1 MLQSELELSLPYVTA
16 ELPGTGGVLRA
27 SPDDFVVEEVPLYA
41 AQGDGQH
48 LYVNITKVGLTTKE
62 VQAGL
67 ERLFGLKRGDVSFA
81 GMKDKRARTTQTF
94 SLSVG
99 HKPPAFAEASAA
111 QIEANLPVTVN
122 WVRFHRNKLKL
133 GHLLGNR
140 FAIRITQ
147 LAEPVAVAQA
157 HAAAVVQ
164 RLLATGLPNYFGVQR
179 LGEGG
184 VNVRQ
189 GRAIV
194 GGERSQRDRWLQR
207 FLISAYQS
215 YLCNRYLAQRLAT
228 GTFDRL
234 LTGDVAKKYATGG
247 MFDVVDGEAEQPR
260 YAAQEIS
267 FTAPIFGPRMWA
279 AKDAAGELEAAV
291 LHQAGVTLEDF
302 GRLHVEGTRRMG
314 RLLPQDLR
322 VTADNDSLTLYFEL
336 RKGAFATTVLREVMK
351 IDAAALSAAAAIDD
365 DDGDE

>member
-41 AQGDGQH
+41 AEGDGQH

-62 VQAGL
+62 VQIGL
-67 ERLFGLKRGDVSFA
+67 ERLFGLKKGDVSFA

-99 HKPPAFAEASAA
+99 HKSPAFAEAAA
-111 QIEANLPVTVN
+111 GQIAANLPVTVN
-122 WVRFHRNKLKL
+122 WVRFHRNKLKP

-140 FAIRITQ
+140 FAIRITELAVP
-147 LAEPVAVAQA
+147 LAEAQA
-157 HAAAVVQ
+157 RAAAVIG
-164 RLLATGLPNYFGVQR
+164 RLNAVGLPNYFGQQR

-184 VNVRQ
+184 ANVRQ

-194 GGERSQRDRWLQR
+194 AGERSKRDRWLQR

-215 YLCNRYLAQRLAT
+215 YLCNRYLAQRLELGA
-228 GTFDRL
+228 FDRL
-234 LTGDVAKKYATGG
+234 LAGDVAKKYATGG
-247 MFDVVDGEAEQPR
+247 MFDVTDVAAEQPR

-267 FTAPIFGPRMWA
+267 FTAPLYGPKLWA

-291 LHQAGVTLEDF
+291 LQAEGVTLEDF
-302 GRLHVEGTRRMG
+302 GRVHVEGTRRMG
-314 RLLPQDLR
+314 RLLPQGLA
-322 VTADNDSLTLYFEL
+322 VTDEGDSLLLHFEL

-351 IDAAALSAAAAIDD
+351 IDAAAMSAAAAIDD